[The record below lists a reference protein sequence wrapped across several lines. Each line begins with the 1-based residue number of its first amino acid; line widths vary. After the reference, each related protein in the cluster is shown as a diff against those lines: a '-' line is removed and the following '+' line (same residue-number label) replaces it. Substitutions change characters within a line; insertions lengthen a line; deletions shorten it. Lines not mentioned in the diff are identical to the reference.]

1 MKRKKKKSRI
11 NLVLILLFI
20 LLAFL
25 IYKGVKTMQ
34 KKDTSDSEK
43 TEVENVADTSESN
56 EDENDSKPTR
66 DLNHLSNT
74 EASFGEIDKP
84 LYKKGEKELKLPII
98 IYHEFETPVPEDDIY
113 KLYSTEA
120 RFEENVTTL
129 LDAGYTFITLEDLY
143 KYDQGYIGL
152 PEKNVIITIDD
163 GAIGCYTEAFNV
175 AKKYNVPMTI
185 FVVENLVGTDHY
197 FSWEAAK
204 EMYDTGLVKI
214 HVHGQQHINATD
226 YSTNEQLVAAYNHA
240 QQSIEE
246 NLGENNIM
254 KIMAYPAGKSSA
266 NTISALKQAGFEIQ
280 VQTRYGTVNRSSTL
294 DLTNLGRVRGEQAS
308 GASLLSAFGD

>member
-1 MKRKKKKSRI
+1 
-11 NLVLILLFI
+11 
-20 LLAFL
+20 
-25 IYKGVKTMQ
+25 MQ

-152 PEKNVIITIDD
+152 PEKNVIITIDLLLLNRKTHISCSESHRNTPC
-163 GAIGCYTEAFNV
+163 ALHFTVQAR
-175 AKKYNVPMTI
+175 I
-185 FVVENLVGTDHY
+185 FTKNMFHLFSLFYKSISNL
-197 FSWEAAK
+197 
-204 EMYDTGLVKI
+204 
-214 HVHGQQHINATD
+214 
-226 YSTNEQLVAAYNHA
+226 
-240 QQSIEE
+240 
-246 NLGENNIM
+246 
-254 KIMAYPAGKSSA
+254 
-266 NTISALKQAGFEIQ
+266 
-280 VQTRYGTVNRSSTL
+280 
-294 DLTNLGRVRGEQAS
+294 
-308 GASLLSAFGD
+308 